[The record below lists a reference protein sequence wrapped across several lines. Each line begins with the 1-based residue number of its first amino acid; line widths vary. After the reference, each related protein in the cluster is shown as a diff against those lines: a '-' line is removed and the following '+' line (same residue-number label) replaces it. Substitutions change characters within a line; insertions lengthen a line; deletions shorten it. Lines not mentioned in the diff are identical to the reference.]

1 MKSTYKR
8 LGDYIEPCDEKN
20 SANEPLEL
28 RGISNQ
34 KYFQKAKTNTIGV
47 DLSTYRI
54 VRTGQFAFNRATTRN
69 GDKISI
75 ALRQEPDCIVSPS
88 YRIFKSKDENVL
100 NSEYLMMWFRRP
112 EFDRYA
118 RFKSHGSAHEFFDYD
133 EMCEVELPI
142 PSIEKQRAFVRE
154 YNTIVNR
161 IQLNEQLIQK
171 LEETAQTI
179 YKRWFVEF
187 EFPDEE
193 GKPYKS
199 SGGKMVYNEVLDK
212 EIPEGWAIGNLNDV
226 VENFISKRG
235 KSKSIMNLQS
245 RSIEFRF
252 PVISAMNISN
262 GKIVKQ
268 DTIPFVN
275 FDEYNEWMNPK
286 LDVDDVILTSEAPL
300 GETYYLAINS
310 ELALSQRLFALRTKK
325 DVLSGWHLYLW
336 FNTPFAKQELE
347 SRSSGTTVFGIKL
360 SELKKV
366 MILIPEK
373 SIDKRFH
380 KDTKSISEIIEIKN
394 QENQKLAELK
404 ELLLSKMTKIEE
416 TTEKEVI

>member
-1 MKSTYKR
+1 MNCEIGEAISTYKR
-8 LGDYIEPCDEKN
+8 LGDYIEPSDEKN

-75 ALRQEPDCIVSPS
+75 ALCQEPDCVVSSS

-142 PSIEKQRAFVRE
+142 PSIEKQREIVSE

-161 IQLNEQLIQK
+161 IKLNEQLIQK
-171 LEETAQTI
+171 LEETAQAI

-187 EFPDEE
+187 EFPDEN
-193 GKPYKS
+193 GLPYKS
-199 SGGKMVYNEVLDK
+199 SGGKMVWCEELVK
-212 EIPEGWAIGNLNDV
+212 EIPEGWEVGKLSDIAI
-226 VENFISKRG
+226 I
-235 KSKSIMNLQS
+235 IMGQS
-245 RSIEFRF
+245 PE
-252 PVISAMNISN
+252 
-262 GKIVKQ
+262 
-268 DTIPFVN
+268 
-275 FDEYNEWMNPK
+275 
-286 LDVDDVILTSEAPL
+286 
-300 GETYYLAINS
+300 GETYNKEGLGMIFYQGRTDFGQRFPDVRTFTTKPKRKAFLNDILMSVRAPVGDLNIASNDCAIGRG
-310 ELALSQRLFALRTKK
+310 LGALRSKFKCNSHLFYTLQNLKSLFDISDGEGTIFGSINK
-325 DVLSGWHLYLW
+325 D
-336 FNTPFAKQELE
+336 ELHSME
-347 SRSSGTTVFGIKL
+347 VIC
-360 SELKKV
+360 SEK
-366 MILIPEK
+366 IIQQFEK
-373 SIDKRFH
+373 IARALDN
-380 KDTKSISEIIEIKN
+380 EIKN
-394 QENQKLAELK
+394 YSFQNQKLIWLK
-404 ELLLSKMTKIEE
+404 ELLLSKMTKVEE
-416 TTEKEVI
+416 TTENYYTK